1 MISLHSEQQFNIEN
15 CTKSMHFSIVGSG
28 IAGIATAIR
37 LARLGH
43 QVDVFEQHSTYGG
56 KLGVLEM
63 DGYRFDTGPSLFTMP
78 QFVRELLDEDLNQKF
93 QVEKLPILCHYF
105 FSDQSRFQV
114 SANQEAFVNEA
125 SQFFNEDADAISGF
139 LKKSKIVYDITAPVF
154 LENSLHKLSTYTK
167 PTGLRGIANLWR
179 LEMFKTMNQSLEKRF
194 TNPKL
199 VQFFSRY
206 ATYNGSDPYQA
217 PATLN
222 VIPHLEF
229 EYGAHLPKLGMRQI
243 ADILVEQALRL
254 GVNFRYNQKVKS
266 INHHNKMITSLSLE
280 NNQELSTDGV
290 IANVDAKI
298 VYNKLLNIDVPRKI
312 DQAENSSSALIFY
325 WGINRT
331 FSELDIHNI
340 FFAENYRD
348 EFKAIFKTH
357 TLHHDPTIYI
367 NITSKLIK
375 QDAPSEGENWFV
387 MINVPYNNG
396 QDWDQIT
403 QQAKTFILQKLTEH
417 LKVDIQNHIVCESV
431 LDPVTIESRT
441 GSNKGS
447 LYGSSSNDRMSAFF
461 RQSNFSN
468 QFDNLYFCGGSVHPG
483 GGIPLCLLS
492 AKIVSKVIFEKN

>member
-1 MISLHSEQQFNIEN
+1 MISLHFKQQFNIEN
-15 CTKSMHFSIVGSG
+15 CTKSMLFSIVGSG

-37 LARLGH
+37 LSRLGH

-78 QFVRELLDEDLNQKF
+78 QFVRELLDEDLNENF
-93 QVEKLPILCHYF
+93 QVEKLPILCNYF

-125 SQFFNEDADAISGF
+125 SQFFKENSDAISGF

-254 GVNFRYNQKVKS
+254 GVTFHFNQKVKS

-280 NNQELSTDGV
+280 NNQEFRTDGV

-312 DQAENSSSALIFY
+312 NQAENSSSALIFY

-331 FSELDIHNI
+331 FPELDIHNI
-340 FFAENYRD
+340 FFAENYKD

-357 TLHHDPTIYI
+357 TLHFDPTIYI
-367 NITSKLIK
+367 NITSKLVK

-396 QDWDQIT
+396 QDWNQIT
-403 QQAKTFILQKLTEH
+403 QQAKTFILQKLSKH

-461 RQSNFSN
+461 RQANFSN

>member
-1 MISLHSEQQFNIEN
+1 MISLHFKQQFNIEN

-37 LARLGH
+37 LSRLGH

-78 QFVRELLDEDLNQKF
+78 QFVRELLDEDLNENF
-93 QVEKLPILCHYF
+93 QVEKLPILCNYF

-125 SQFFNEDADAISGF
+125 SQFFKENSDAISGF

-254 GVNFRYNQKVKS
+254 GVTFHFNQKVKS
-266 INHHNKMITSLSLE
+266 INHHNKMITSRSLE
-280 NNQELSTDGV
+280 NNE
-290 IANVDAKI
+290 
-298 VYNKLLNIDVPRKI
+298 
-312 DQAENSSSALIFY
+312 
-325 WGINRT
+325 
-331 FSELDIHNI
+331 
-340 FFAENYRD
+340 
-348 EFKAIFKTH
+348 
-357 TLHHDPTIYI
+357 
-367 NITSKLIK
+367 
-375 QDAPSEGENWFV
+375 
-387 MINVPYNNG
+387 
-396 QDWDQIT
+396 
-403 QQAKTFILQKLTEH
+403 
-417 LKVDIQNHIVCESV
+417 
-431 LDPVTIESRT
+431 
-441 GSNKGS
+441 
-447 LYGSSSNDRMSAFF
+447 
-461 RQSNFSN
+461 
-468 QFDNLYFCGGSVHPG
+468 
-483 GGIPLCLLS
+483 
-492 AKIVSKVIFEKN
+492 